1 MGEGLLSSTDTWN
14 KTSSQDGPTIITRK
28 SIAFTLICT
37 ERKLSSQDLLGLCF
51 ETILT
56 SVESRSLA
64 VRLVPRN
71 RCEELGTCRKIRIR
85 GMGSERK

>member
-1 MGEGLLSSTDTWN
+1 MAPQLSQGSPLLSYVGGGRRLQAVDH
-14 KTSSQDGPTIITRK
+14 
-28 SIAFTLICT
+28 TLICT

-51 ETILT
+51 ETILM

-85 GMGSERK
+85 GIDSERK